1 MRLDQFITCD
11 VKPFEVDVKIAKIRS
26 VFKLL
31 KSSHIPI
38 QKHGIFL
45 GCLSEKDIN
54 AFDENVLVN
63 DVLYCIETFFVK
75 KNSIWLNILDAFVK
89 NETNI
94 MPVLDSKNDYLGY
107 YKLSDLLFIFK
118 KTHFFSEPGG
128 IIVIEKAS
136 KDYSFSEI
144 CQILESNNAKLLG
157 VFVSRRDETITQLT
171 IKTERSGLSAVF
183 EALRRYEYTIL
194 LGNEN
199 DDFLEILKDRSAY
212 LNRYLNP

>member
-26 VFKLL
+26 VFRLL
-31 KSSHIPI
+31 RCSHIPI

-54 AFDENVLVN
+54 AFYENVLVN

-107 YKLSDLLFIFK
+107 YKLSDLLFILK
-118 KTHFFSEPGG
+118 
-128 IIVIEKAS
+128 
-136 KDYSFSEI
+136 
-144 CQILESNNAKLLG
+144 
-157 VFVSRRDETITQLT
+157 
-171 IKTERSGLSAVF
+171 
-183 EALRRYEYTIL
+183 IL
-194 LGNEN
+194 L
-199 DDFLEILKDRSAY
+199 
-212 LNRYLNP
+212 P